1 MKWKYKQKYS
11 IIKELGKGAWGTTY
25 EIKINTER
33 YAMKIQKVLKPEI
46 EEFIKARKI
55 TNNMTKYAIW
65 REISTSLA
73 LKEYDNHFLKIKEFR
88 VVKECTF
95 KQHRNRAI
103 DKYGLAD
110 RYEELAKSKYC
121 IEIIT
126 DLKEGSLVT
135 IYESLSKNQIISMII
150 QITYA
155 IYLMHQK
162 KIWHGDIHSQNICYN
177 KTDKKFIKVFN
188 ENVPT
193 YGYIYSLIDY
203 GSSGKLDDNSDKKI
217 KDLFN
222 EISDIGY
229 KNEYIRLL
237 VVNSYVGVLKK
248 NPDWLLDSCRKYNIK
263 EYNTEIESYPE
274 FDMIKEI
281 FKYLF
286 REIDTIKPNTIISSA
301 MISKIMMEIFY
312 ADKICKNYFKFNSQ
326 LKYGLDTVESIYYI
340 NCIWDNNPKKIIK
353 YLNDKIKL

>member
-1 MKWKYKQKYS
+1 
-11 IIKELGKGAWGTTY
+11 
-25 EIKINTER
+25 
-33 YAMKIQKVLKPEI
+33 
-46 EEFIKARKI
+46 
-55 TNNMTKYAIW
+55 MTKYAIW
-65 REISTSLA
+65 RDISTSLA

-150 QITYA
+150 QLTYA

-162 KIWHGDIHSQNICYN
+162 KIWHGDIHPGNICYN

-193 YGYIYSLIDY
+193 YGYIFSLIDY
-203 GSSGKLDDNSDKKI
+203 GGTGKPDDNLDKKLRDI
-217 KDLFN
+217 VNETGDTGYIKEYIDVLSLNNEICYLRKNKNLILNSGLTFNPKEYKAEIQLWPEFNTIKEMYKDLFTVKVK
-222 EISDIGY
+222 EESLI
-229 KNEYIRLL
+229 
-237 VVNSYVGVLKK
+237 
-248 NPDWLLDSCRKYNIK
+248 NPR
-263 EYNTEIESYPE
+263 
-274 FDMIKEI
+274 
-281 FKYLF
+281 
-286 REIDTIKPNTIISSA
+286 
-301 MISKIMMEIFY
+301 IMMEIIY
-312 ADKICKNYFKFNSQ
+312 ADKIYKDYFKFDNQ

-340 NCIWDNNPKKIIK
+340 NCILDNNPEKIIK
-353 YLNDKIKL
+353 YLNDRITII